1 MSLTKVEM
9 WIAIIAVVLVFTF
22 SIANLGGDLLNSD
35 VTLDNKSIAYIED
48 FSQNIDKNNL
58 QDYQTNETLEQKKSN
73 PIVEFAT
80 NLPIIQDVVGGI
92 NFFIDKTKNVMGA
105 LAIVYNLPSF
115 FIQGFGLPVGNFS
128 HVINI
133 IGFILLISFTIIL
146 VRLIK

>member
-1 MSLTKVEM
+1 MSLTKPEM
-9 WIAIIAVVLVFTF
+9 WLGIIAIVLVFTF
-22 SIANLGGDLLNSD
+22 SIVNLGGDLLNSN
-35 VTLDNKSIAYIED
+35 VQLDNKSVQYIQD
-48 FSQNIDKNNL
+48 FSQNVEKNNL
-58 QDYQTNETLEQKKSN
+58 QSYQTNETLELKKGN

-105 LAIVYNLPSF
+105 LSIVYNLPTF
-115 FIQGFGLPVGNFS
+115 FLQGFGLPVGNFA

-146 VRLIK
+146 VRLVK